1 MDGKKILETAS
12 IARANQAKRYCIVTT
27 GCSLNQVELNYLCQ
41 VIQKIKESVDIEICA
56 SLGFLTEQAARQ
68 LREAGLDRYNHNLN
82 TSENFYPRIC
92 TTHTYQDRMRT
103 LQHARKAGLKLCCG
117 ALFGMGE
124 SEDDIIDVALALRE
138 LKVDSIPVNF
148 LHPIA
153 GTPLESTN
161 YLTPLKCLAILS
173 LIRFLNP
180 STEIRIA
187 GGREYHLRSL
197 QSLALYAANS
207 IFTSGYLTTSVAN
220 NHVLSYPSSALRTDV
235 ARRLY
240 YEQS

>member
-1 MDGKKILETAS
+1 
-12 IARANQAKRYCIVTT
+12 
-27 GCSLNQVELNYLCQ
+27 
-41 VIQKIKESVDIEICA
+41 
-56 SLGFLTEQAARQ
+56 
-68 LREAGLDRYNHNLN
+68 
-82 TSENFYPRIC
+82 
-92 TTHTYQDRMRT
+92 
-103 LQHARKAGLKLCCG
+103 
-117 ALFGMGE
+117 MGE